1 MSRSNY
7 STSRELPDALYRLIE
22 TRALDRTDE
31 RISVRLLLESVRASG
46 EYAEK
51 INNSLCPVIARRLI
65 QEHPELAD
73 HIETRS
79 LGRRGPN
86 KPKPDERTDLE
97 VVAQHLSG
105 RRSLVIR
112 DLVILHSSGN
122 VTAVDVAT
130 MARNLRRE
138 EERRRGRQSSF
149 GN

>member
-22 TRALDRTDE
+22 ARALDRTDE

-51 INNSLCPVIARRLI
+51 INNSIAPNVARRLI
-65 QEHPELAD
+65 AEHPELAAR
-73 HIETRS
+73 IETRS

-86 KPKPDERTDLE
+86 KQTDLAI
-97 VVAQHLSG
+97 VLDALATRQRITVTALTC
-105 RRSLVIR
+105 V
-112 DLVILHSSGN
+112 HSSGV
-122 VTAVDVAT
+122 VTSVDVAT
-130 MARNLRRE
+130 MARNLRE
-138 EERRRGRQSSF
+138 EERRRGRQSSV